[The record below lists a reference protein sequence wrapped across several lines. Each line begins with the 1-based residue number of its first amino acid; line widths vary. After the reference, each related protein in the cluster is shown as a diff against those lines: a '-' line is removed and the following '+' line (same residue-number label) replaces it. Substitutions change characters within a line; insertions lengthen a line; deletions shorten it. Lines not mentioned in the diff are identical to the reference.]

1 MLEEGCTQNVWAP
14 RTIYGKLIN
23 SRTFTGICGDLVG
36 LCVSRTMYV
45 SKIGSCRMENAPR
58 YVHLRCAGWSK
69 GLAVGTSRICAL
81 SRLNR
86 DFLPY
91 SILTIRL
98 PLVPARKITVAIFHA
113 KIPRGLYFTS
123 ID

>member
-58 YVHLRCAGWSK
+58 HVHLRRAGWSNADY
-69 GLAVGTSRICAL
+69 GNCFLR
-81 SRLNR
+81 RNR
-86 DFLPY
+86 NCNCNRNRNHRY
-91 SILTIRL
+91 QQGVNS
-98 PLVPARKITVAIFHA
+98 
-113 KIPRGLYFTS
+113 
-123 ID
+123 

>member
-1 MLEEGCTQNVWAP
+1 MLEEWCTQNVWAP

-58 YVHLRCAGWSK
+58 HVHLRRAGWSK
-69 GLAVGTSRICAL
+69 TSE
-81 SRLNR
+81 
-86 DFLPY
+86 PQ
-91 SILTIRL
+91 
-98 PLVPARKITVAIFHA
+98 RKIF
-113 KIPRGLYFTS
+113 
-123 ID
+123 

>member
-1 MLEEGCTQNVWAP
+1 MLEEWWTQNVWAP

-58 YVHLRCAGWSK
+58 HVHLRRAGWSK
-69 GLAVGTSRICAL
+69 NSE
-81 SRLNR
+81 
-86 DFLPY
+86 PQ
-91 SILTIRL
+91 
-98 PLVPARKITVAIFHA
+98 RKIFEFFEKPNRFV
-113 KIPRGLYFTS
+113 PVMTS
-123 ID
+123 PGRRD